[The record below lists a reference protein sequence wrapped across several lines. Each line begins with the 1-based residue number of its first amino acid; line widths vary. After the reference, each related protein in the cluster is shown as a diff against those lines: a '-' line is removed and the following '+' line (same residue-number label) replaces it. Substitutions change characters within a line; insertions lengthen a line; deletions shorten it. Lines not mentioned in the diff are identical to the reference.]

1 VSAAEQAAPL
11 LAVRGVHKSYRSGEE
26 HVTVL
31 RGLDLE
37 LPRGSLTSLM
47 GVSGSGKSTL
57 IAIVAGLL
65 VADAG
70 SVRFS
75 GEDLGA
81 LDDTGRARLRAGR
94 IGIVMQSG
102 NLIPFLTAE
111 ENVQLAKDL
120 AADGGEASGPEPH
133 ELLEQLGVGDRREH
147 LPRRLSGG
155 EAQRVS
161 LAVALA
167 NAPELL
173 LADEVVGAVDEA
185 TAAQVMDVIYSAGR
199 ERGLTVLFVTH
210 SSELASDAERRLRLQ
225 NGVVVEV

>member
-1 VSAAEQAAPL
+1 VSAAQRAAPL

-26 HVTVL
+26 QVTVL
-31 RGLDLE
+31 RELDLE

-57 IAIVAGLL
+57 IAIIAGLL

-70 SVRFS
+70 SVMFAD
-75 GEDLGA
+75 EDLGS

-120 AADGGEASGPEPH
+120 AADGGETGGPEPH

-167 NAPELL
+167 NTPALL

-185 TAAQVMDVIYSAGR
+185 TAAQVMDVIYSAWR

-210 SSELASDAERRLRLQ
+210 SSELAGDAERRLRLQ
-225 NGVVVEV
+225 NGVVMEV

>member
-1 VSAAEQAAPL
+1 VSGAQRAAPL
-11 LAVRGVHKSYRSGEE
+11 LAVRSVEKSYRSGEN
-26 HVTVL
+26 HVAVL
-31 RGLDLE
+31 RELDLE
-37 LPRGSLTSLM
+37 LPRGSMTSLI

-57 IAIVAGLL
+57 IAIIAGLL

-70 SVRFS
+70 SVLFA
-75 GEDLGA
+75 GEDLGS

-94 IGIVMQSG
+94 IGVVVQSG
-102 NLIPFLTAE
+102 NLVPFLTAE

-120 AADGGEASGPEPH
+120 AAAGGDGPEPA
-133 ELLEQLGVGDRREH
+133 ELLERLGVGDRRGH

-185 TAAQVMDVIYSAGR
+185 TAAQVMDVIYAAWR

-210 SSELASDAERRLRLQ
+210 STELAGHAERRLRLAD
-225 NGVVVEV
+225 GVVVEA

>member
-11 LAVRGVHKSYRSGEE
+11 LSVRGVHKSYRSGEE
-26 HVTVL
+26 QVAVL
-31 RGLDLE
+31 RELE

-57 IAIVAGLL
+57 IAIIAGLL

-75 GEDLGA
+75 GEDLRA

-111 ENVQLAKDL
+111 ENVRLAKDL
-120 AADGGEASGPEPH
+120 AADGVEAGGPEPH

-185 TAAQVMDVIYSAGR
+185 TATQVMDVIYSAWR

-210 SSELASDAERRLRLQ
+210 SSELAGDAERRLRLQ
-225 NGVVVEV
+225 NGMVVEI

>member
-1 VSAAEQAAPL
+1 VSATEQAAPL
-11 LAVRGVHKSYRSGEE
+11 LAVRGVHKSYWSGEDR
-26 HVTVL
+26 VAVL
-31 RGLDLE
+31 RELDLE
-37 LPRGSLTSLM
+37 LPRGSMTSLM

-57 IAIVAGLL
+57 IAIIAGLL

-70 SVRFS
+70 SVLFS
-75 GEDLGA
+75 GEDLGS
-81 LDDTGRARLRAGR
+81 LDDSGRARLRAGR
-94 IGIVMQSG
+94 IGIVVQSG

-111 ENVQLAKDL
+111 ENVQLANDL
-120 AADGGEASGPEPH
+120 AAGSGEASGPEPS
-133 ELLEQLGVGDRREH
+133 ELLEQLGVGDRRRH

-173 LADEVVGAVDEA
+173 LADEVVGAVDAA
-185 TAAQVMDVIYSAGR
+185 TAAQVMDVIYAAWR

-210 SSELASDAERRLRLQ
+210 SSELAGHAERQLWLRD
-225 NGVVVEV
+225 GVVVDV

>member
-1 VSAAEQAAPL
+1 MTGAMSDTPL
-11 LAVRGVHKSYRSGEE
+11 LAVRGVRKSYTSGED
-26 HVTVL
+26 HVEVL
-31 RGLDLE
+31 RELDLE
-37 LPRGSLTSLM
+37 LAPGSMTSLM

-57 IAIVAGLL
+57 IAIISGLL

-70 SVRFS
+70 HVMFQ

-94 IGIVMQSG
+94 IGLVMQSG

-111 ENVQLAKDL
+111 ENVRLAQEL
-120 AADGGEASGPEPH
+120 AGDRGEGGAPEPI
-133 ELLEQLGVGDRREH
+133 ELLEQLGVGDRRH
-147 LPRRLSGG
+147 HVPRRLSGG

-167 NAPELL
+167 NEPDLL

-185 TAAQVMDVIYSAGR
+185 TAAQVMDVIYEAWR
-199 ERGLTVLFVTH
+199 ERGLAVLFVTH
-210 SSELASDAERRLRLQ
+210 SAELAENAQRRLRLLD
-225 NGVVVEV
+225 GAVVPA

>member
-1 VSAAEQAAPL
+1 MSAAEQAAPL

-26 HVTVL
+26 QVAVL
-31 RGLDLE
+31 RELDLD

-57 IAIVAGLL
+57 IAIIAGLL

-111 ENVQLAKDL
+111 ENVRLAKDL
-120 AADGGEASGPEPH
+120 AAEGSEAGGPEPH

-185 TAAQVMDVIYSAGR
+185 TATQVMDVIYSAWR

-210 SSELASDAERRLRLQ
+210 SSELAGDAERRLRLQ

>member
-1 VSAAEQAAPL
+1 L
-11 LAVRGVHKSYRSGEE
+11 
-26 HVTVL
+26 
-31 RGLDLE
+31 
-37 LPRGSLTSLM
+37 
-47 GVSGSGKSTL
+47 
-57 IAIVAGLL
+57 
-65 VADAG
+65 
-70 SVRFS
+70 FS
-75 GEDLGA
+75 GEDLGS
-81 LDDTGRARLRAGR
+81 LDESGRARLRAGQV
-94 IGIVMQSG
+94 GIVMQSG

-111 ENVQLAKDL
+111 ENVRLAKDL
-120 AADGGEASGPEPH
+120 AAEGSEAGGPEPH

-185 TAAQVMDVIYSAGR
+185 TATQVMDVIYSAWR

-210 SSELASDAERRLRLQ
+210 SSELAGDAERRLRLQ